1 MTKQRKVPFYFQTAA
16 AREAAAGAVAPDG
29 DDDEAGDDDRID
41 QQMGQ
46 DLGENQE
53 VRAEGSYAG

>member
-1 MTKQRKVPFYFQTAA
+1 MDDDF
-16 AREAAAGAVAPDG
+16 EGDLHDIDAPRVDEG
-29 DDDEAGDDDRID
+29 DDQPSDDDEAGDDDRID